1 MNSRPSLLRTLL
13 LVVALWSGIGVFA
26 QPGKTKVV
34 LYKDRLAAAFD
45 TVDCVK
51 NVVKFNPLAFFR
63 GEIPVYFERALSPRL
78 SLEVGVGVTLRNY
91 LVMAYAGDDADEFG
105 AGTEIIPRPSFQAG
119 FRYYLVDDIE
129 PNGSYVQTSFAHL
142 NYTKDIRLKGPTGA
156 FTDDKLRDDRTYN
169 DVRVL
174 FGYQQLSPN
183 SNWLFDVYGGVGYR
197 DRLNVKV
204 QERIDFTTDQ
214 FTYSVEESKD
224 QTVAIF
230 LGVKFGI
237 GF

>member
-1 MNSRPSLLRTLL
+1 MTEALPLRTLL

-174 FGYQQLSPN
+174 FGYQQLSSN

>member
-1 MNSRPSLLRTLL
+1 LRTLL

-174 FGYQQLSPN
+174 FGYQQLSSN

>member
-1 MNSRPSLLRTLL
+1 MTSNRMVRT
-13 LVVALWSGIGVFA
+13 
-26 QPGKTKVV
+26 
-34 LYKDRLAAAFD
+34 
-45 TVDCVK
+45 C
-51 NVVKFNPLAFFR
+51 
-63 GEIPVYFERALSPRL
+63 
-78 SLEVGVGVTLRNY
+78 
-91 LVMAYAGDDADEFG
+91 
-105 AGTEIIPRPSFQAG
+105 
-119 FRYYLVDDIE
+119 
-129 PNGSYVQTSFAHL
+129 QTSFAHL

-174 FGYQQLSPN
+174 FGYQQLSSN